1 MGDQPMMANE
11 AAAPAGETKP
21 KKLKWKRWLALVIL
35 VPAVGF
41 SLYTWIMLSFSYSK
55 GDRAGYLQKFSEKGW
70 LCKTW
75 EGEIAMANLPGT
87 MPEVFDFTVR
97 NDSVAQV
104 LRGMAG
110 QRVAIIYEQHKGV
123 PTSCFGDTQYYVVGV
138 NRLAPPTQP

>member
-1 MGDQPMMANE
+1 MAN
-11 AAAPAGETKP
+11 ADDAAPAAVETKP

-35 VPAVGF
+35 VPFAGF
-41 SLYTWIMLSFSYSK
+41 ALYTWSTLAFKYSK
-55 GDRAGYLQKFSEKGW
+55 GDRAGYLQKFSQKGW

-97 NDSVAQV
+97 NDSVAAL

-110 QRVAIIYEQHKGV
+110 QRIAIIYEQHKGV
-123 PTSCFGDTQYYVVGV
+123 PTNCFGDTEYYVVGV
-138 NRLAPPTQP
+138 NPIAAPVQP

>member
-1 MGDQPMMANE
+1 MTNATD
-11 AAAPAGETKP
+11 AAPATGGAAP

-35 VPAVGF
+35 VPAVVF
-41 SLYTWIMLSFSYSK
+41 AVYTWSALAFSYSK

-70 LCKTW
+70 ICKTW

-97 NDSVAQV
+97 NDSVAQL

-123 PTSCFGDTQYYVVGV
+123 PTSCFGDTEYYVVGV
-138 NRLAPPTQP
+138 NPIAAPASP